1 MEGLIDASDG
11 WIDGS
16 VSVCLFPDDWE
27 HGTALHCTAC
37 SATVPHARARF
48 PNSPTI
54 SSTLQKLNAPLI
66 PFLITASCQRRTTT
80 TTTTKT
86 TTTTTKNN
94 THHHH
99 RHRSRSSAAVLV
111 PTRPQNQTTQTTFFS
126 LSLSLSLYLLSS
138 LLHAFLLL
146 LLSLVCSN
154 FSWLWTDF
162 IIAGFFQQLLES
174 VRALLDDC
182 VIS

>member
-80 TTTTKT
+80 TTKT
-86 TTTTTKNN
+86 TTTTTPTTPRRPPRRRT
-94 THHHH
+94 THTPPP
-99 RHRSRSSAAVLV
+99 SSSLALLCCYTSPLLV
-111 PTRPQNQTTQTTFFS
+111 HKTKLPKRPSS
-126 LSLSLSLYLLSS
+126 LSLSLSLSLSICCRLFSMPSFFFFFSPCLL
-138 LLHAFLLL
+138 
-146 LLSLVCSN
+146 
-154 FSWLWTDF
+154 
-162 IIAGFFQQLLES
+162 
-174 VRALLDDC
+174 
-182 VIS
+182 